1 MVNSFASDD
10 EPLYDSVASD
20 EDYSSVDNLSLQNMK
35 TDEKSGSAPDLRMPA
50 TEVRMVNVLKF
61 YAPNFLTKWHMQTVQ
76 TQIILEQSDHY
87 LHYLPF
93 N

>member
-50 TEVRMVNVLKF
+50 TEVRDLMCMGTPPVF
-61 YAPNFLTKWHMQTVQ
+61 P
-76 TQIILEQSDHY
+76 
-87 LHYLPF
+87 PF
-93 N
+93 SLSFD